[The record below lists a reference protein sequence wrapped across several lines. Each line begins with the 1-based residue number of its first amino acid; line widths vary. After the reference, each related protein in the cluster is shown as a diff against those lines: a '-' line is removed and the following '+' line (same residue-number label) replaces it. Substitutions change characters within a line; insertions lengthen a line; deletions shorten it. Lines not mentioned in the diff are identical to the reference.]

1 MIVLREGAILWGD
14 KGNRDSDM
22 FDVSMKNRYDKR
34 GIVLGDNVK
43 QVIAE
48 SVDECQQLYGPQ
60 PGPTGVCMTKFGH
73 QVLGSCFGRNSGTS
87 LGFAALSLRLT
98 ADHRL
103 SSILNSAAL
112 GGRGRPL
119 DVTQQGRKAHVLS
132 LVRGD

>member
-1 MIVLREGAILWGD
+1 
-14 KGNRDSDM
+14 M
-22 FDVSMKNRYDKR
+22 FRVSVNNRYEER

-87 LGFAALSLRLT
+87 LGFAVLSLRLT
-98 ADHRL
+98 ENPSRPLCML
-103 SSILNSAAL
+103 SSIS
-112 GGRGRPL
+112 RGK
-119 DVTQQGRKAHVLS
+119 RKATVLS
-132 LVRGD
+132 WSRMLTFPFY